1 MVVPLSKDLKKLI
14 EQIEAWPS
22 VLPPPPPPRKFK
34 EPQQVDVREVQQT
47 RGGAGS
53 VPPPPTLRLTSSLAK
68 PPPGSKVKQHQL
80 PSMASVAPQR
90 AVLDLEKMA
99 LSPAIGPV
107 TYDDGFPR

>member
-53 VPPPPTLRLTSSLAK
+53 VPEYLEPGLRCAWPDPGRCCRPSLWAQ
-68 PPPGSKVKQHQL
+68 GG
-80 PSMASVAPQR
+80 
-90 AVLDLEKMA
+90 
-99 LSPAIGPV
+99 PA
-107 TYDDGFPR
+107 